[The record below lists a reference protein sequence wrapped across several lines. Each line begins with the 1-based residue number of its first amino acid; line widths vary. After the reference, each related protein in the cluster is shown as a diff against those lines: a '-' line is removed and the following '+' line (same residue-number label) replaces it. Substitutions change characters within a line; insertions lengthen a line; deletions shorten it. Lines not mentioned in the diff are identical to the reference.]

1 MAEMILP
8 GTYIEVRAEGL
19 IVPGPISI
27 GNVAIV
33 GTARRGPLNT
43 PILPSDIGEAREI
56 FGQYDA
62 LDNPDEANSPLTLV
76 RALELA
82 YANGA
87 QRVYAVRVARADGAD
102 AAAPAVFNLGTSG
115 SNNVVATSVAPGRG
129 YNDTEIIAETGS
141 GGNLNVTITV
151 GNSTETW
158 RDVPPA
164 AADFADVLNGDSTT
178 YAYATQS
185 STRGGSNFF
194 DFDASAA
201 SGDVA
206 AGTPAALSSPGTSGA
221 TATAGEYTAGLDV
234 LTNENV
240 HIVVLAGQ
248 TADALGAALTAHVEN
263 ASTDAI
269 KRDRIGVIGGG
280 SDDLGNLIAHG
291 MDSSRIVF
299 VGPGIYVNDA
309 VSGSEVPLTGAFS
322 AAAVAGLISSLS
334 PHFSPTNKVLRVNG
348 VAPRFNGTQLEQL
361 ILGRVLALE
370 DRNGVIKIVQGITT
384 SSDTAYKQ
392 ITTRRIVD
400 YAKFGVRSAC
410 EPFIGKLN
418 NERVRAA
425 MKGTINGFLA
435 DMVDQEMLIS
445 YELEVTATREQQIRG
460 ICQVTMILRPT
471 FSIDYIRVTMYLE

>member
-33 GTARRGPLNT
+33 GTARRGPLNN
-43 PILPSDIGEAREI
+43 PVLPSDIGEARQI

-87 QRVYAVRVARADGAD
+87 QNVYAVRVARSDGVA
-102 AAAPAVFNLGTSG
+102 AAAPAVFNLATSE
-115 SNNVVATSVAPGRG
+115 SNNVVATSVDPGNG
-129 YNDTEIIAETGS
+129 YDDAELEVEANS
-141 GGNLNVTITV
+141 GGVNVTITV
-151 GNSTETW
+151 GSTSETW
-158 RDVPPA
+158 RDVPTA
-164 AADFADVLNGDSTT
+164 VADFAEVLNGDSLT
-178 YAYATQS
+178 YAYSTQA
-185 STRGGSNFF
+185 STRGGSSFF
-194 DFDASAA
+194 GFDAAA
-201 SGDVA
+201 ATGDVSEGTA
-206 AGTPAALSSPGTSGA
+206 APVTPGSNGA
-221 TATAGEYTAGLDV
+221 TAIPSDYTAGLDV
-234 LTNENV
+234 LANENV
-240 HIVVLAGQ
+240 HIVVVAGQ
-248 TADALGAALTAHVEN
+248 TAAALGADLTAHVEN

-269 KRDRIGVIGGG
+269 KRDRIGVIGGD
-280 SDDLGNLIAHG
+280 SDVLTNLTAHG
-291 MDSSRIVF
+291 LDSSRIIF
-299 VGPGIYVNDA
+299 VGPGIRVNDA
-309 VSGSEVPLTGAFS
+309 VSGAEVALDGVFS
-322 AAAVAGLISSLS
+322 AAAVAGLVSSLS

-348 VAPRFNGTQLEQL
+348 VTTRFNGTQLEQL
-361 ILGRVLALE
+361 VLGRVLALE
-370 DRNGVIKIVQGITT
+370 DRNGVVKVVQGIT
-384 SSDTAYKQ
+384 SSSNTAYRQ

-410 EPFIGKLN
+410 ESFIGKLN

-445 YELEVTATREQQIRG
+445 YDLEVSATREQQIRG
-460 ICQVTMILRPT
+460 IAQVTMVLRPT